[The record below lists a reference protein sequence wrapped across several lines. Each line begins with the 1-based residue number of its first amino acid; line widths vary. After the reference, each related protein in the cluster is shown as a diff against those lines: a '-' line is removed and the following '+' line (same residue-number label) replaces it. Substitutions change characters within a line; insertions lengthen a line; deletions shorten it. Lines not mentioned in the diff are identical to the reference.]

1 MRTTREEM
9 QFIRK
14 AAAVR
19 VASLG
24 QAPSEA
30 TRRPDQPVN
39 NATEASANE
48 SSASQTPVDASHA
61 DRPQQG
67 TAQALPNGQGVTEN
81 ATVQHRQPWEHV
93 DEILQVLKTS
103 FPLLILSLET
113 MVDQIQHK
121 FKLSPE
127 EDIYRN
133 VCMLLQDAV
142 QVRPLWYC
150 KTLN

>member
-9 QFIRK
+9 QYIRK

-19 VASLG
+19 VANMG
-24 QAPSEA
+24 QTSEA

-39 NATEASANE
+39 NATDASVNDAG
-48 SSASQTPVDASHA
+48 ASQAPVDTSHA
-61 DRPQQG
+61 DRSQQG
-67 TAQALPNGQGVTEN
+67 AAQAPPNGQGVTEN

-113 MVDQIQHK
+113 MIDQIQHK

-142 QVRPLWYC
+142 QVCLLRSC
-150 KTLN
+150 RMRN

>member
-9 QFIRK
+9 QYIRK
-14 AAAVR
+14 AAAAR

-24 QAPSEA
+24 QTPSEA

-39 NATEASANE
+39 NATDASVNE
-48 SSASQTPVDASHA
+48 PGASQASVDTSS
-61 DRPQQG
+61 QQG
-67 TAQALPNGQGVTEN
+67 VAQAPPNGQVVPEN

-113 MVDQIQHK
+113 MIDQIQHK

-142 QVRPLWYC
+142 QVCLLWWC
-150 KTLN
+150 RMWN

>member
-9 QFIRK
+9 QYIRK
-14 AAAVR
+14 AAAAR
-19 VASLG
+19 LG
-24 QAPSEA
+24 QTPSDA

-39 NATEASANE
+39 NATDASVNEAGVSQASADT
-48 SSASQTPVDASHA
+48 SS
-61 DRPQQG
+61 QQG
-67 TAQALPNGQGVTEN
+67 AAQAPPNGQGVTEN

-103 FPLLILSLET
+103 YPLLILSLET
-113 MVDQIQHK
+113 MIDQIQHK

-142 QVRPLWYC
+142 QVCLLWC
-150 KTLN
+150 CRM